1 MESYHIPVLL
11 KESVD
16 ALSIGEGGIYADVTF
31 GGGGHSRAIL
41 ERMDSSARLFAM
53 DRDQEALANAPDDR
67 RLTLINN
74 NFRFLRNYLHL
85 HGVEYIDGILADLG
99 VSSHQFDTEQR
110 GFSFRFDSPLDM
122 RMNKFSK
129 CTAADILNSYSQ
141 GDLTAIFKNY
151 GEVEKSGLVAQLI
164 CKEREKRKIETSGEL
179 NRVLAPILPRFAEH
193 KYLAKIYQAL
203 RIETN
208 SEMRA
213 LEYFLK
219 DSLNIL
225 KPGGRLV
232 VITYHSLEDRMVKNF
247 MRSGNIS
254 GKIEKDLYGK
264 SSAPFSQITGKPIVP
279 KEEEIASNTRARSAK
294 MRVAEKVS
302 GKKQMKKR

>member
-11 KESVD
+11 KESID
-16 ALSIGEGGIYADVTF
+16 ALSIVKGGIYADVTF

-41 ERMDSSARLFAM
+41 ERIDGSARLFAM
-53 DRDQEALANAPDDR
+53 DRDQEALANAPDDK

-85 HGVEYIDGILADLG
+85 YGVDYIDGILADLG

-110 GFSFRFDSPLDM
+110 GFSFRFDSSLDM
-122 RMNKFSK
+122 RMNRLSK
-129 CTAADILNSYSQ
+129 RTAADILNSYSQ
-141 GDLTAIFKNY
+141 EDLAAIFKNY
-151 GEVEKSGLVAQLI
+151 GEVEKSGLVARLI
-164 CKEREKRKIETSGEL
+164 CKEREKKRIETSGEL
-179 NRVLAPILPRFAEH
+179 NRVLAPVLPKFAEH
-193 KYLAKIYQAL
+193 KYLAKIYQSV

-208 SEMRA
+208 REMRS

-264 SSAPFSQITGKPIVP
+264 SSTPFSQITGKPIVP

-294 MRVAEKVS
+294 MRVAERLPY
-302 GKKQMKKR
+302 KRD